1 MALSCD
7 FLPGDRL
14 TGPAKSFVIWV
25 SQGDDEESA
34 VPVNGLVSVL
44 GSGLVVGLAA
54 REMIK
59 NSVYVRGPDK
69 SGESAVVGLVRL
81 FPAGHSCANLAD
93 SSSPWS
99 GSGSYSGSFGHG
111 LAAR

>member
-1 MALSCD
+1 MSCD
-7 FLPGDRL
+7 FLPGGRL
-14 TGPAKSFVIWV
+14 TGPVKSFVIWV

-59 NSVYVRGPDK
+59 IAFTYGAQIK
-69 SGESAVVGLVRL
+69 
-81 FPAGHSCANLAD
+81 AGKAQ
-93 SSSPWS
+93 
-99 GSGSYSGSFGHG
+99 
-111 LAAR
+111 

>member
-14 TGPAKSFVIWV
+14 AGPAKSFVIWV
-25 SQGDDEESA
+25 SQGDGEESA

-44 GSGLVVGLAA
+44 GSGLAA

-59 NSVYVRGPDK
+59 IAFTYGAQIK
-69 SGESAVVGLVRL
+69 
-81 FPAGHSCANLAD
+81 AGKAQ
-93 SSSPWS
+93 
-99 GSGSYSGSFGHG
+99 
-111 LAAR
+111 

>member
-1 MALSCD
+1 VALSCD

-14 TGPAKSFVIWV
+14 AGPVKSFVIWV

-34 VPVNGLVSVL
+34 VLVNGLVSGL

-59 NSVYVRGPDK
+59 
-69 SGESAVVGLVRL
+69 
-81 FPAGHSCANLAD
+81 
-93 SSSPWS
+93 
-99 GSGSYSGSFGHG
+99 
-111 LAAR
+111 